1 MENKKNLYLM
11 YAVAFFQGIVLYA
24 TISTLYREQR
34 GLTLSDYALIE
45 SFSYF
50 FTLAFEVPFGYIADR
65 IGYKKTLVLANGFY
79 FASKIVFWR
88 AYGFA
93 MFLIERFLLS
103 IAFAGLSGVDTSILY
118 LSSRD
123 GESQRNFGRYAAFG
137 TAGMLTGCIVFT
149 LFLSNNYTGCAFGT
163 MVTYGFAFA
172 LSLFIDEVKGSLDS
186 EDRLTAKN
194 LIATV
199 KITLKDLKFLGFL
212 LAAAL
217 LANAS
222 QLVSVMIYQD
232 KFLQVGLHEQ
242 QMGIIAII
250 ISVAGL
256 FAVASDYVA
265 KKVGTAR
272 LLSLFCLTMA
282 VAAFWM
288 GATKI
293 AFVAICCNFFV
304 DVGYGMITPLIS
316 EIENRRVSVSDRA
329 TQLSVYGMIID
340 VIGIGLSVVAS
351 GVAKLSFFSLF
362 VLAAAEFMLA
372 LLLVRICQHEKVL
385 S

>member
-1 MENKKNLYLM
+1 M
-11 YAVAFFQGIVLYA
+11 YAIAFFQGIVLYA

-93 MFLIERFLLS
+93 MFLTERFLLS

-118 LSSRD
+118 LSSKE

-149 LFLSNNYTGCAFGT
+149 LFLSNHYAGCAFGT
-163 MVTYGFAFA
+163 MLSYGLAFM
-172 LSLFIDEVKGSLDS
+172 LSLFIDEVKGSSNSDDLV
-186 EDRLTAKN
+186 TVKN
-194 LIATV
+194 LISTLE
-199 KITLKDLKFLGFL
+199 ITLKDFKFLGFL

-222 QLVSVMIYQD
+222 QLISVMINQD

-256 FAVASDYVA
+256 FAAASDYVA
-265 KKVGTAR
+265 KKVGTGR

-282 VAAFWM
+282 VTAFWM
-288 GATKI
+288 GATK
-293 AFVAICCNFFV
+293 AALVAVCCNFFI
-304 DVGYGMITPLIS
+304 DVGYGMIAPLIN

-340 VIGIGLSVVAS
+340 VISIGLSVVAS
-351 GVAKLSFFSLF
+351 EVAKLSLFSLF

-372 LLLVRICQHEKVL
+372 LLLVLICQRRKL
-385 S
+385 FS